1 MKPTPLREVLP
12 AAWAF
17 WVASGLREVA
27 DYVMR
32 TGHRVHVPG
41 VVVFYRKRRKS
52 GVVGGKRYGARYSLS
67 ATAVKATRRA
77 KP

>member
-12 AAWAF
+12 DAWAVS
-17 WVASGLREVA
+17 VASGLRQVA

-32 TGHRVHVPG
+32 TGDRVHVPDVF
-41 VVVFYRKRRKS
+41 VVYRKRRRS

-67 ATAVKATRRA
+67 ATAVKATRRT